1 MVELHTLTPSLKRRF
16 QKLLGPR
23 VEVTWISSAGLD
35 AIAGNLVWIEDVVF
49 EMAARAREAM
59 PFGGKLVV
67 EWASLRLDEPSD
79 ALRPGP
85 YVMFEMTCVRQD
97 LAELDSL
104 KTALPLSEF
113 PDSILHSDFARAEQL
128 ISSAGGQICEYNEP
142 GRALTIRAF
151 FPSASA
157 AMNPSQG
164 LAANAGI
171 SGE

>member
-1 MVELHTLTPSLKRRF
+1 MVEVHSLTPSLKRRF

-23 VEVTWISSAGLD
+23 VEVTWISNSGLD
-35 AIAGNLVWIEDVVF
+35 AVAGNVAWIEDVVF
-49 EMAARAREAM
+49 EMAARARNAM

-67 EWASLRLDEPSD
+67 EWASIRNDDSSAGLRAGS
-79 ALRPGP
+79 
-85 YVMFEMTCVRQD
+85 YVMFEMTCVRRD
-97 LAELDSL
+97 LSELDEFSGR
-104 KTALPLSEF
+104 LPLSEF
-113 PDSILHSDFARAEQL
+113 PDSIQHSDFAHVEEL

-157 AMNPSQG
+157 APNLSQG

>member
-23 VEVTWISSAGLD
+23 VEVTWISNPGVD

-49 EMAARAREAM
+49 EMAARARNAM

-67 EWASLRLDEPSD
+67 EWASIKMEEASANLP
-79 ALRPGP
+79 PGS
-85 YVMFEMTCVRQD
+85 YVMFEMTCVRRD

-104 KTALPLSEF
+104 PAGLPLSEF
-113 PDSILHSDFARAEQL
+113 PDSIQHSDFARAEEL

-151 FPSASA
+151 FPSAA
-157 AMNPSQG
+157 AAGPSQG

>member
-49 EMAARAREAM
+49 EMAARARNAM
-59 PFGGKLVV
+59 PFGGKLVI
-67 EWASLRLDEPSD
+67 EWASIRQDEP
-79 ALRPGP
+79 AANLQPGR

-104 KTALPLSEF
+104 PGGLPLSEF
-113 PDSILHSDFARAEQL
+113 PDSIQHSDFARAEQL

-151 FPSASA
+151 FPSASDA
-157 AMNPSQG
+157 INPLPG
-164 LAANAGI
+164 FAANAGI